1 MWRVGYSESADDS
14 ISVPISS
21 TSVLLSSLKFSTVIF
36 AFRSTTVAPTVVVS
50 TSFAVMLADGFESN
64 VVSFELLEL
73 NWLLHWLIFFEKI
86 LIVDCTLKKSLQT
99 MCHLCDANVV
109 PNELVVA
116 TIGVGRLS
124 FTVVVTSDCSG
135 STFLSKKII

>member
-1 MWRVGYSESADDS
+1 MWRVGYSDSADDS

-36 AFRSTTVAPTVVVS
+36 AFRSTTVTPTVVVS

-73 NWLLHWLIFFEKI
+73 N
-86 LIVDCTLKKSLQT
+86 
-99 MCHLCDANVV
+99 
-109 PNELVVA
+109 
-116 TIGVGRLS
+116 
-124 FTVVVTSDCSG
+124 
-135 STFLSKKII
+135 